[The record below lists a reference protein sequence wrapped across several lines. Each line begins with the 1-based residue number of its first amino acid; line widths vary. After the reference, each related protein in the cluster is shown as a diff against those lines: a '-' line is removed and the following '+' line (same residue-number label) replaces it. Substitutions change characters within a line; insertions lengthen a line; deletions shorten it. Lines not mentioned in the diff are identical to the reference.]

1 MKAIVKRLLRAAW
14 RRLAPVRQPILRK
27 YDKHLLALLAPQI
40 ETSVK
45 LAIGEMLEERVSAP
59 LRDVSR
65 GAAENLERIGA
76 FCEAS
81 TRAGHET
88 DLVLNSLV
96 REVVRLQMQVEYL
109 QQLVSPP
116 ETLDRSSPA
125 VERVLVG

>member
-1 MKAIVKRLLRAAW
+1 MNAIVKRLFRASW
-14 RRLAPVRQPILRK
+14 RKLAPVRQPILRK
-27 YDKHLLALLAPQI
+27 YDRHLLALLTPQI
-40 ETSVK
+40 ETSVRQT
-45 LAIGEMLEERVSAP
+45 LGDMLDERVSAP
-59 LRDVSR
+59 LREVSR
-65 GAAENLERIGA
+65 RSSENLERIGA

-116 ETLDRSSPA
+116 ETLDRSAPT